1 MNGNSWEQE
10 TLSRLAYARQRGQQA
25 DDEAAYWAEYT
36 QILEKVLELDS
47 KLSKHSATN
56 SKAITNMFRDK
67 SIKQCLIL
75 IAERNGGKLIT
86 KKAVKELMDAGIFA
100 DKDIARSN
108 VFATLHL
115 SKRSFKKQKAGIYK
129 LTEHGKKLLTKII
142 VG

>member
-10 TLSRLAYARQRGQQA
+10 TLSRLAYARQQRKQA

-56 SKAITNMFRDK
+56 SEAITSMFRDK

-75 IAERNGGKLIT
+75 IAARNGGKLIT
-86 KKAVKELMDAGIFA
+86 KEAVKELMDASIFA

-108 VFATLHL
+108 IFSTLHS
-115 SKRSFKKQKAGIYK
+115 SKRCFKKQTAGVYK
-129 LTEHGKKLLTKII
+129 LTEHGRNYLRRLF
-142 VG
+142 